1 MKILDKYI
9 LRKFIGTFIY
19 AISLISVI
27 IIVFDISE
35 KIDAFVRWHVS
46 LKSIVFDYYV
56 NFVPYLVNLF
66 SPLFTFIAVVF
77 FTSRMTSRSEI
88 ISILSGGIS
97 FRRLLVPYMMGAAM
111 IASLSLFLNHV
122 VIPNANKTRIR
133 FEDMYVRS
141 QYYNL
146 STNIHKQI
154 QPGVFIYLH
163 NYDVVRNLGVKF
175 ALERVDKQEV
185 RYKLMSETIMWD
197 SVKHD
202 WKIYNYF
209 TRKILP
215 GGKEVISSG
224 MQKDSALGFD
234 PSEFKEKLTDVEAMD
249 HNELNQYIAQQRLE
263 GSNNVKYFE
272 VEKYKRTAF
281 PFATFI
287 LTLIGFALSSRKVRG
302 GTGLHLGVGL
312 LIAFSFIIFMQVST
326 TFAEGGFISPL
337 VSVWIPNG
345 IYGVIAFF
353 MIRSASGISG
363 FSLAGFL
370 KLFARKKQSS

>member
-19 AISLISVI
+19 AISLISII

-35 KIDAFVRWHVS
+35 KIDAFLRWHVS

-77 FTSRMTSRSEI
+77 FTSRMTARSEI
-88 ISILSGGIS
+88 VAMLSGGIS
-97 FRRLLVPYMMGAAM
+97 FRRLLVPYMIGAAM

-146 STNIHKQI
+146 SVHIHKQVK
-154 QPGVFIYLH
+154 PGVFIYLH

-175 ALERVDKQEV
+175 ALEKIDKQEV

-209 TRKILP
+209 VRKIAAD
-215 GGKEVISSG
+215 GRETTYAG
-224 MQKDSALGFD
+224 MEKDSVLGFD
-234 PSEFKEKLTDVEAMD
+234 PSDFKEKLTDVEAMD
-249 HNELNQYIAQQRLE
+249 YKELNQYIAQQRME

-326 TFAEGGFISPL
+326 TFAESGFISPL
-337 VSVWIPNG
+337 VSVWIPNF
-345 IYGVIAFF
+345 IYGVLAFF
-353 MIRSASGISG
+353 MIRSASGIAG
-363 FSLAGFL
+363 FSLSGFF
-370 KLFARKKQSS
+370 KSFTRKKAGA